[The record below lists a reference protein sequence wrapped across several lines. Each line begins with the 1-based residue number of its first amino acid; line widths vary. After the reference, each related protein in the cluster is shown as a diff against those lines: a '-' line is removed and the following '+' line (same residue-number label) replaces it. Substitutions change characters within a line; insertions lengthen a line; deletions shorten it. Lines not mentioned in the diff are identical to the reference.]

1 MKKVSVTYH
10 AGKGET
16 KVVEAWGLT
25 LYDGK
30 PETVTVSDEH
40 YAEMAVN
47 RFFELGKPSDVSE
60 AEAEKEK
67 TAKAAASEAHTKK

>member
-16 KVVEAWGLT
+16 KVVEAWGFT
-25 LYDGK
+25 FYDGK
-30 PETVTVSDEH
+30 AETVTVSDE
-40 YAEMAVN
+40 YYNEMTGN
-47 RFFELGKPSDVSE
+47 RFYELGKPMDVSE

>member
-16 KVVEAWGLT
+16 KVVEAWGHT
-25 LYDGK
+25 FYDGK
-30 PETVTVSDEH
+30 PETVTVSDE
-40 YAEMAVN
+40 YYNEMTGN
-47 RFFELGKPSDVSE
+47 RFYELGKATDVSE

-67 TAKAAASEAHTKK
+67 TAAVEKSAPKK